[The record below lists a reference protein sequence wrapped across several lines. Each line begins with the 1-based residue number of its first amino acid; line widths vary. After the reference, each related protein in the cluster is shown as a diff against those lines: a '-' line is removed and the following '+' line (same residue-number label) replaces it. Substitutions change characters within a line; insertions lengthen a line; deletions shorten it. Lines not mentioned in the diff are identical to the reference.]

1 MASLCFDIGGTNIK
15 YGVVSDGN
23 MLMRGKVYT
32 PITDCKNSIPAK
44 VVSISKSIIK
54 DSGELI
60 DGIGI
65 SSAGQIDHVSGRVLF
80 ATKNLP
86 GYTGTPFKDI
96 VQSTFKL
103 PCEVDNDVNAAAIG
117 EQAFGAAKGENN
129 FLLINIGTGI
139 GGAIMLENRLVRGIM
154 GSAGE
159 IGHMI
164 IQQGGLPCTCGMY
177 GCFEQYASTGAL
189 LRDYFRLTKL
199 MIDGE
204 ELLDRVNQKEHF
216 AVMVYE
222 KFLDNLATGLAGLVH
237 IFDPGLII
245 IGGGISQIGKP
256 LVSDIQ
262 SRLKRII
269 MPSFQAH
276 TVLKTSKL
284 VNDAPL
290 IGMAVNLQQ
299 LKEKNLL

>member
-1 MASLCFDIGGTNIK
+1 MVIAVASLCFDIGGTNIK
-15 YGVVSDGN
+15 YGIVTDG
-23 MLMRGKVYT
+23 MVTMRGRVPT
-32 PITDCKNSIPAK
+32 PMTDCKESIPAELI
-44 VVSISKSIIK
+44 SIAESVMKKTGIQ
-54 DSGELI
+54 I

-65 SSAGQIDHVSGRVLF
+65 SSAGQIDHISGSVLF

-86 GYTGTPFKDI
+86 GFTGTPLKDI
-96 VQSTFKL
+96 MQSEFDL

-117 EQAFGAAKGENN
+117 EQTFGVACGENN
-129 FLLINIGTGI
+129 FLFVNIGTGI
-139 GGAIMLENRLVRGIM
+139 GGAIMLGNRLVRGIM

-189 LRDYFRLTKL
+189 LRDYFHLTNL

-204 ELLDRVNQKEHF
+204 ELINRVNQSEYY

-222 KFLDNLATGLAGLVH
+222 KFLDNLATGLSGLIH

-245 IGGGISQIGKP
+245 IGGGISQIGDP
-256 LVSDIQ
+256 LVSSLQ
-262 SRLKRII
+262 SRINNTI
-269 MPSFQAH
+269 MPSFRTH
-276 TVLKTSKL
+276 TVIKPSKL

-290 IGMAVNLQQ
+290 IGMAVKLIK
-299 LKEKNLL
+299 L